1 MLIPRKFYERDTVIV
16 AKELIGKKIIR
27 VDNKTT
33 FSGIIIETEAYR
45 ASDDPAS
52 HAFNKR
58 TKRNHGMFETVGK
71 SYVYFTYGMYNCL
84 NVVAR
89 SKKFEAG
96 AVLIRG
102 VYPIDGI
109 KKMEKNRKTDK
120 FSNLTNGPGKL
131 TQAFNISVKDYG
143 IDMTKKSKLYVT
155 TGICPKKINS
165 KPRIG
170 ISKAVDRRWNFSIN
184 PRDYF

>member
-1 MLIPRKFYERDTVIV
+1 MPIPRKFYERDTVIV
-16 AKELIGKKIIR
+16 AKELVGKKIIR
-27 VDNKTT
+27 VHNKTT
-33 FSGIIIETEAYR
+33 FSGIITETEAYR

-52 HAFNKR
+52 HAFTKI
-58 TKRNHGMFETVGK
+58 TKRNHGMFEAVGK

-89 SKKFEAG
+89 SKNFEAG

-102 VYPIDGI
+102 LYPIDGV
-109 KKMEKNRKTDK
+109 KKMEENRKTDK

-131 TQAFNISVKDYG
+131 TQALNITVRDYG
-143 IDMTKKSKLYVT
+143 IDMTKKSKLYIT
-155 TGICPKKINS
+155 TGISPRKINS

-170 ISKAVDRRWNFSIN
+170 ITKAIDKKWNFSIN
-184 PRDYF
+184 PKDYF

>member
-1 MLIPRKFYERDTVIV
+1 MPIPRKFYERDTVIV

-52 HAFNKR
+52 HAFNKK

-102 VYPIDGI
+102 VLSLIHI
-109 KKMEKNRKTDK
+109 
-120 FSNLTNGPGKL
+120 
-131 TQAFNISVKDYG
+131 
-143 IDMTKKSKLYVT
+143 
-155 TGICPKKINS
+155 
-165 KPRIG
+165 
-170 ISKAVDRRWNFSIN
+170 
-184 PRDYF
+184 

>member
-1 MLIPRKFYERDTVIV
+1 
-16 AKELIGKKIIR
+16 
-27 VDNKTT
+27 
-33 FSGIIIETEAYR
+33 
-45 ASDDPAS
+45 
-52 HAFNKR
+52 
-58 TKRNHGMFETVGK
+58 
-71 SYVYFTYGMYNCL
+71 MYNCL

-89 SKKFEAG
+89 SKNFEAG

-109 KKMEKNRKTDK
+109 KKMEKNRKTDR

-143 IDMTKKSKLYVT
+143 EDMTKKSKLYIT
-155 TGICPKKINS
+155 TGISPRKINS
-165 KPRIG
+165 EPRIG
-170 ISKAVDRRWNFSIN
+170 ISKAVDKKWNFSVN

>member
-16 AKELIGKKIIR
+16 AKELVGKKIIR

-33 FSGIIIETEAYR
+33 FSGIITETEAYR

-52 HAFNKR
+52 HAFTKI
-58 TKRNHGMFETVGK
+58 TKRNHGMFDVVGK

-102 VYPIDGI
+102 VHPIDGV
-109 KKMEKNRKTDK
+109 KKMEENRKIDK

-131 TQAFNISVKDYG
+131 TQALNITVRDYG
-143 IDMTKKSKLYVT
+143 IDMTKKSKLYIT
-155 TGICPKKINS
+155 TGISPRKINS

-170 ISKAVDRRWNFSIN
+170 ITKAIDKKWNFSIN
-184 PRDYF
+184 PKDYF

>member
-1 MLIPRKFYERDTVIV
+1 MPIPRKFYERDTVIV
-16 AKELIGKKIIR
+16 AKELVGKKIIR

-33 FSGIIIETEAYR
+33 FSGIITETEAYR

-52 HAFNKR
+52 HAFNKI
-58 TKRNHGMFETVGK
+58 TKRNHGMFDVVGK

-102 VYPIDGI
+102 VHPIDGV
-109 KKMEKNRKTDK
+109 KKMEENRKTDK

-131 TQAFNISVKDYG
+131 TQALNITVKDYG
-143 IDMTKKSKLYVT
+143 IDMTKKSKLYIT
-155 TGICPKKINS
+155 TGISPRKINS
-165 KPRIG
+165 KSRIG
-170 ISKAVDRRWNFSIN
+170 ITKAIDKKWNFSIN
-184 PRDYF
+184 PKDYF

>member
-1 MLIPRKFYERDTVIV
+1 MPIPRKFYERDTVIV
-16 AKELIGKKIIR
+16 AKELVGKKIIR
-27 VDNKTT
+27 VYNKTT
-33 FSGIIIETEAYR
+33 FSGIITETEAYR

-58 TKRNHGMFETVGK
+58 TKRNHGMFESVGK

-109 KKMEKNRKTDK
+109 KKMKKNRKTDK

-155 TGICPKKINS
+155 TGICPKKVNS

-170 ISKAVDRRWNFSIN
+170 ISKAVDKKWNFSIN
-184 PRDYF
+184 PKNYF